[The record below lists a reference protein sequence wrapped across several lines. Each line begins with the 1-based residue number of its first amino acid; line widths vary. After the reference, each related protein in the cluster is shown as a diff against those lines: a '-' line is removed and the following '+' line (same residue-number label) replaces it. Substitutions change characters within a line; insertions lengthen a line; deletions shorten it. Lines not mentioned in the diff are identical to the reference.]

1 MKVRILLVLMLVLAV
16 PALLPAGGDA
26 EAGKALYKK
35 RCATCHAAD
44 GAGKSAIAKMLK
56 VELKPLGGADVQGK
70 KDPALA
76 KIIKEGSGK
85 MKPVKGVSDGDIAN
99 IVAFV
104 RTLKK

>member
-16 PALLPAGGDA
+16 PALLAADGDA
-26 EAGKALYKK
+26 EAGKALFKK
-35 RCATCHAAD
+35 KCAMCHGAD
-44 GAGKSAIAKMLK
+44 GAGNPKIAKMLK

-76 KIIKEGSGK
+76 KIIKGGSGK
-85 MKPVKGVSDGDIAN
+85 MKPVKRLSDTDVAN
-99 IVAFV
+99 IIAFI